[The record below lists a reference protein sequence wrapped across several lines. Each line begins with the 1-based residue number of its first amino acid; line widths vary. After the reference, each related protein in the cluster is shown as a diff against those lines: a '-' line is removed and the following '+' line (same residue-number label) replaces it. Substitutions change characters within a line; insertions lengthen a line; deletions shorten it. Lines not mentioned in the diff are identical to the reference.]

1 MLVKITNGKQIFRV
15 ALSLLLLYLFVINLI
30 SNGQGVLPYVLC
42 GNLYREERIFMIP
55 KKIHYCW
62 FGGNPLPE
70 LAQKCILSW
79 KKYCP
84 DYEIIEWNESNFDIN
99 CCDYVREAYE
109 AKKWAFVS
117 DVARL
122 YALVNYGG
130 IYMDTD
136 VEVLRSLDDL
146 LTYDAVSGFEA
157 KDRIPTGL
165 MACREGQSLFVEL
178 LNEYDAI
185 HFLRKDGT
193 YDTTTNVTR
202 ITNTCLKYGLQLN
215 NTLQTVNGF
224 TLLPCDY
231 LCPKDCETHALTIT
245 KNTYVIHHF
254 DGSWLSEVDRVTV
267 EMSRR
272 YRKVLPKSAANLLG
286 RFVAK
291 KRINGL
297 KVAIKDTLRWLKKR
311 NE

>member
-1 MLVKITNGKQIFRV
+1 
-15 ALSLLLLYLFVINLI
+15 
-30 SNGQGVLPYVLC
+30 
-42 GNLYREERIFMIP
+42 MIP
-55 KKIHYCW
+55 KIIHYCW
-62 FGGNPLPE
+62 FGNNDLPE
-70 LAQKCILSW
+70 LAQKCIASW

-136 VEVLRSLDDL
+136 VEVLRPLDDL
-146 LTYDAVSGFEA
+146 LKYEAVSGFEA

-165 MACREGQSLFVEL
+165 MACRDGQPLFCEL
-178 LNEYDAI
+178 LHDYDNA
-185 HFLRKDGT
+185 HFIKSDGT

-202 ITNTCLKYGLQLN
+202 ITNICLKYGLRLD

-224 TLLPCDY
+224 TLLPYDY
-231 LCPKDCETHALTIT
+231 LCPKNSLTNVLTIT
-245 KNTYVIHHF
+245 ENTYVIHHF
-254 DGSWLSEVDRVTV
+254 DGSWLSDEAKYAAVLR
-267 EMSRR
+267 EKYS
-272 YRKVLPKSAANLLG
+272 KVLPSTLARYL
-286 RFVAK
+286 AK
-291 KRINGL
+291 IIALKRMKGVNA
-297 KVAIKDTLRWLKKR
+297 VVKDIMRWLKER
-311 NE
+311 SSV